1 MPQFDPSVFSPQL
14 VWLVITFVALYLLM
28 SRVAL
33 PRISDVLEEREHK
46 INDNLRKAE
55 RLREDAE
62 AAVAAYE
69 IKMAD
74 ARAKAQEALRQARE
88 QMAEEAAERHERLSE
103 RLSEKVNA
111 GEARIAEARNAAM
124 AGVRDMAIEI
134 AASATQRL
142 IGGRLDKKSVTG
154 AVDAILEKTP

>member
-1 MPQFDPSVFSPQL
+1 MPQFDPEVFSPQL
-14 VWLVITFVALYLLM
+14 VWLAITFIALYLLM

-33 PRISDVLEEREHK
+33 PRISEVLEEREHK

-62 AAVAAYE
+62 AAVASYE
-69 IKMAD
+69 RKMAE

-88 QMAEEAAERHERLSE
+88 QMAAEAAERHAQLSE
-103 RLSEKVNA
+103 RLAEEITA
-111 GEARIAEARNAAM
+111 GETRIAEARAQAV
-124 AGVRDMAIEI
+124 ASVRDIAVDI

-142 IGGRLDKKSVTG
+142 IGGRIDKKAVAS
-154 AVDAILEKTP
+154 AVDGVMEEAP